1 MKTKT
6 IKAVL
11 RKKVDNWIESI
22 TDKEV
27 ADIAKKNVVITGGSI
42 VSMLMREPVNDFDIY
57 FRTIEA
63 ASKVANYYVKIFNE
77 NSKVLHKGTG
87 EVHPIYVENKDG
99 RIKIIV
105 KSAGVA
111 KEGGT
116 DEYQYFEGQQDM
128 TTQSYVDALMPPAEL
143 EEPSYEGNLEKA
155 DEVAGETIDD
165 GPPYRPVF
173 LSSNAI
179 TLSNRIQLIM
189 RFIGEPEEIHKYYDF
204 IHCTC
209 YWKSWDSEL
218 VLPPAALEAII
229 TKELRYS
236 GSLYPLC
243 SIIRLRKFI
252 ARGWTVNAGQILKMC
267 MQVSQ
272 LDLTKIDVL
281 EDQLTGVD
289 AFYFLQII
297 EQLRKKQ
304 ADEGTTGQSI
314 DGSYIMTII
323 DRLF

>member
-11 RKKVDNWIESI
+11 RKKVDSWIESI
-22 TDKEV
+22 TDEEV
-27 ADIAKKNVVITGGSI
+27 ADLAKKNVVITGGSI

-63 ASKVANYYVKIFNE
+63 AEKVANYYVKIFNE
-77 NSKVLHKGTG
+77 NSKVIHKGTE
-87 EVHPIYVENKDG
+87 EVHPIYVETKDG
-99 RIKIIV
+99 RVKIIV

-116 DEYQYFEGQQDM
+116 DEYQYFEGQPDM
-128 TTQSYVDALMPPAEL
+128 TTQSYVDALMPPAES

-155 DEVAGETIDD
+155 DDVAGDAIDD
-165 GPPYRPVF
+165 GPAYRPVF

-179 TLSNRIQLIM
+179 TLSHRVQLIM
-189 RFIGEPEEIHKYYDF
+189 RFIGEPEEIHKNYDF

-267 MQVSQ
+267 MQ
-272 LDLTKIDVL
+272 LNDLNLRDLNVL
-281 EDQLTGVD
+281 EDQMTGVD
-289 AFYFLQII
+289 AFYFMAVLD
-297 EQLRKKQ
+297 LLKKKQ
-304 ADEGTTGQSI
+304 EEDGTTGQSI